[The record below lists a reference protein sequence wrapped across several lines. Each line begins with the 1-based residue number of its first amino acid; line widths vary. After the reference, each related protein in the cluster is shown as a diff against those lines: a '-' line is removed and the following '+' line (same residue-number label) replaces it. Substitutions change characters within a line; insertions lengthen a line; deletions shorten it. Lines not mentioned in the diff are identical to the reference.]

1 MRNAT
6 PIRYEHPLVMNIP
19 FTNVHLR
26 LDDVLAI
33 LLARA

>member
-1 MRNAT
+1 MCNAT
-6 PIRYEHPLVMNIP
+6 PIRYKHPLVTNIP

-33 LLARA
+33 LLAPA